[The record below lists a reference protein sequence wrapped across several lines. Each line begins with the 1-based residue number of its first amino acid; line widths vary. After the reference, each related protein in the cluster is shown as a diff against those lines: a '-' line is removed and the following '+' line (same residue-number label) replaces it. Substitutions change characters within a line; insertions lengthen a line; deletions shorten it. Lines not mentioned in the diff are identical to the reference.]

1 MALFRRSAPP
11 PPADNEYD
19 DEEPESPPDAEPEDD
34 REPEDASEPD
44 DFPASR
50 LRGTEPLYGIVVG
63 LELLVVAILNLA
75 IQGGA
80 GAPKHPDTFVMV
92 IGVVASVAFLG
103 LLTVRNRTVASF
115 AAIGAA
121 FFVTLPKV
129 PSSLSLAHIMALLVP
144 LAYALIITSRQRKM
158 AKAAIQRGG
167 NRTPRRTR
175 ETRPT
180 RAGRSRSATTTRPAT
195 RSTGRPA
202 SGRYTPP
209 KARRTPPKTTR
220 RGR

>member
-11 PPADNEYD
+11 PPAEDDYDAEYEYE
-19 DEEPESPPDAEPEDD
+19 DEIPEPELPRDPKPEADT
-34 REPEDASEPD
+34 PTD

-50 LRGTEPLYGIVVG
+50 LRGTEPLYGVVVG

-75 IQGGA
+75 VQGGA
-80 GAPKHPDTFVMV
+80 GAPKHPDTLIMV
-92 IGVVASVAFLG
+92 LGVAVSVGFIG
-103 LLTVRNRTVASF
+103 LLALRNRTVASF
-115 AAIGAA
+115 GAIGAA

-158 AKAAIQRGG
+158 AKGALQRGG
-167 NRTPRRTR
+167 RRAPRMS
-175 ETRPT
+175 E
-180 RAGRSRSATTTRPAT
+180 SRQSRAT
-195 RSTGRPA
+195 RSRNTTTARPAAKAAGRPT

-209 KARRTPPKTTR
+209 KARRAPPKTR

>member
-1 MALFRRSAPP
+1 MALFRRSAAP
-11 PPADNEYD
+11 PPAEDDYD
-19 DEEPESPPDAEPEDD
+19 DEAPETLPEPEPVD
-34 REPEDASEPD
+34 EDATD
-44 DFPASR
+44 DFPAGR

-80 GAPKHPDTFVMV
+80 GAPKHPDTFIMI

-103 LLTVRNRTVASF
+103 LLAVRNRTVASF

-158 AKAAIQRGG
+158 AKATLQRGG
-167 NRTPRRTR
+167 SRAPRRTR
-175 ETRPT
+175 ETRQT
-180 RAGRSRSATTTRPAT
+180 RTTRSRNATTTRPAA
-195 RSTGRPA
+195 RSTGRPT